1 MRLKRDDFIKKGF
14 TDGCLRGRSPVSF
27 SGAGAGVDEL
37 FAGTPSLNSVR
48 VALTHAMK
56 KDTHKVMV
64 KDVKCAFLYGE
75 IRCIS
80 SCRTLIPGMRM
91 VRWGGRGGN

>member
-1 MRLKRDDFIKKGF
+1 M
-14 TDGCLRGRSPVSF
+14 SF

-37 FAGTPSLNSVR
+37 FAATPSLGSVR

-56 KDTHKVMV
+56 DTHKIMV
-64 KDVKCAFLYGE
+64 KDVTCAFLYGE

-80 SCRTLIPGMRM
+80 SCRTSIPGLGM
-91 VRWGGRGGN
+91 VRWWETKECHVRNTRCATHLG